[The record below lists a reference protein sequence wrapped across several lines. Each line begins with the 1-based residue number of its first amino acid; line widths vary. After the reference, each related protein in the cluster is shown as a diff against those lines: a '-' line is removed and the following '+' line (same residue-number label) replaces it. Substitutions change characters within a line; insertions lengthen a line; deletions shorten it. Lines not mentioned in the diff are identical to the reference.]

1 MKDINIEDRLIF
13 ALDVPEVSEAKD
25 IVSEL
30 DDSVNFYKI
39 GMEML
44 MTGKYFE
51 LLDWL
56 IKKDKKVFVDLKFFD
71 VPETVGRTIA
81 RLSDYG
87 ATFATIHGNQALM
100 EKASKNK
107 NNLKI
112 LAVTALTSLDRGD
125 LDDLGFAC
133 DVQDLVISRAKRAFE
148 AGCDGIVSSGL
159 EVPFIREHVDDKLI
173 AVIAEVRNTFG
184 ENHSYLLFNE
194 DGSEILKGQWLE
206 ARKEF
211 HVSPFYHV
219 KGKYKF
225 RFIFN
230 KNKIAVWID
239 YFDDKKTLLTS
250 VVAKN
255 IELNDYNLLKNLS
268 LMPFMMFKV
277 IFLIHWQALK
287 LLLKKNKYIPKP
299 AKPSHKITTSEKI

>member
-1 MKDINIEDRLIF
+1 MKNIRLEDRLIF
-13 ALDVPEVSEAKD
+13 ALDVPEVTDAKE
-25 IVSEL
+25 IVREL

-44 MTGKYFE
+44 MTGQYFV

-71 VPETVGRTIA
+71 VPETVGRTIS

-100 EKASKNK
+100 EKAAENK
-107 NNLKI
+107 ENLKI

-133 DVQDLVISRAKRAFE
+133 DVKELVISRAKRAFE

-173 AVIAEVRNTFG
+173 AVTPGIRPVANNDDQKRVVDVETAFKSGSDYIVVGRPIKNAENRYEAARNIQ
-184 ENHSYLLFNE
+184 N
-194 DGSEILKGQWLE
+194 I
-206 ARKEF
+206 
-211 HVSPFYHV
+211 
-219 KGKYKF
+219 
-225 RFIFN
+225 I
-230 KNKIAVWID
+230 
-239 YFDDKKTLLTS
+239 KKTFES
-250 VVAKN
+250 V
-255 IELNDYNLLKNLS
+255 
-268 LMPFMMFKV
+268 
-277 IFLIHWQALK
+277 
-287 LLLKKNKYIPKP
+287 
-299 AKPSHKITTSEKI
+299 

>member
-1 MKDINIEDRLIF
+1 MKNINLEDRLIF
-13 ALDVPEVSEAKD
+13 ALDVPEVSNAKE
-25 IVSEL
+25 IVTEL

-71 VPETVGRTIA
+71 VPETVGRTIS

-100 EKASKNK
+100 EKAAENK

-125 LDDLGFAC
+125 LDDLGFSC

-159 EVPFIREHVDDKLI
+159 EVPFIREYVDNKLI
-173 AVIAEVRNTFG
+173 CVTPGIRPIANNDDQKRVVDVATAFNSGSDYIVVGRPIKNA
-184 ENHSYLLFNE
+184 ENRY
-194 DGSEILKGQWLE
+194 E
-206 ARKEF
+206 AAT
-211 HVSPFYHV
+211 
-219 KGKYKF
+219 
-225 RFIFN
+225 
-230 KNKIAVWID
+230 KIQMII
-239 YFDDKKTLLTS
+239 KKTFET
-250 VVAKN
+250 V
-255 IELNDYNLLKNLS
+255 
-268 LMPFMMFKV
+268 
-277 IFLIHWQALK
+277 
-287 LLLKKNKYIPKP
+287 
-299 AKPSHKITTSEKI
+299 

>member
-1 MKDINIEDRLIF
+1 MKNIKLEDRLIF
-13 ALDVPEVSEAKD
+13 ALDVPEVSDAKE
-25 IVSEL
+25 IVIEL

-44 MTGKYFE
+44 MTGQYFE

-71 VPETVGRTIA
+71 VPETVGRTIS

-100 EKASKNK
+100 EKAAENK

-125 LDDLGFAC
+125 LDDLGFSC

-159 EVPFIREHVDDKLI
+159 EVPLIREHID
-173 AVIAEVRNTFG
+173 
-184 ENHSYLLFNE
+184 
-194 DGSEILKGQWLE
+194 
-206 ARKEF
+206 
-211 HVSPFYHV
+211 
-219 KGKYKF
+219 
-225 RFIFN
+225 N
-230 KNKIAVWID
+230 K
-239 YFDDKKTLLTS
+239 
-250 VVAKN
+250 
-255 IELNDYNLLKNLS
+255 
-268 LMPFMMFKV
+268 
-277 IFLIHWQALK
+277 
-287 LLLKKNKYIPKP
+287 
-299 AKPSHKITTSEKI
+299 